1 MNRSKRHLVLA
12 ALLLAALI
20 AGLWHLG
27 SGRRGSEAASTG
39 PLAAGAPGV
48 FKGKKPP
55 ARDFK
60 RRSGYTITPRAEGEK
75 ADPESPPHPLD
86 AEIAARAER
95 WKVWRTTKADLNYT
109 DRPLDEV
116 LADLATRYGLKFLI
130 SPGLE
135 LHDKTVTFKVVELAA
150 DQTLD
155 LIFKMADLDWVLTAD
170 GTMVVLPNGA
180 DASEWEKR
188 DSAELQE
195 METAQAERTKN
206 KRENEKDDKNEAYW
220 AGVKGKTL
228 PKTVASNTMYDS
240 LDALQETLQLNMVLS
255 TSVRKAMWENPP
267 TMPDLVAGRSVPD
280 TFDAWVSGAG
290 LGWKV
295 ENGLMLFG
303 MADEIQ
309 KAKEVDDKRRAERTA
324 REGSL
329 ATLLARKVTVSGDNL
344 AIRQL
349 AELLGGALG
358 VPVKLDP
365 ETWHRAA
372 RVTIDD
378 TPRTGLDIVRIIQA
392 AAPVEVALRDGVLW
406 FLGPVPPLKE
416 WEK

>member
-1 MNRSKRHLVLA
+1 MKRSRWQLALA
-12 ALLLAALI
+12 ALLLAALT
-20 AGLWHLG
+20 AGLWQLG
-27 SGRRGSEAASTG
+27 NGRRGSKAASTG

-60 RRSGYTITPRAEGEK
+60 RRSGYTITPRADGEK

-95 WKVWRTTKADLNYT
+95 WKPWRTTKTSLNFTDL
-109 DRPLDEV
+109 PLDEA
-116 LADLATRYGLKFLI
+116 LADLASRYGLKFLI
-130 SPGLE
+130 VPGLDV
-135 LHDKTVTFKVVELAA
+135 HSRTVTFKVDQLAA

-155 LIFKMADLDWVLTAD
+155 LICKMSDLKWVIAAD
-170 GTMVVLPNGA
+170 GTMVLMEKET
-180 DASEWEKR
+180 DASPWESL
-188 DSAELQE
+188 DSPELRAL
-195 METAQAERTKN
+195 ETAQDERTKH
-206 KRENEKDDKNEAYW
+206 KRQNERDDKNDAYW
-220 AGVKGKTL
+220 AGIKGRTL
-228 PKTVASNTMYDS
+228 PKTVPSNTMYDS
-240 LDALQETLQLNMVLS
+240 LDELQETLQLNMVLS
-255 TSVRKAMWENPP
+255 TSVRKAKWENPP

-280 TFDAWVSGAG
+280 AFDAWVSGAG

-295 ENGLMLFG
+295 ENGIMFFG

-309 KAKEVDDKRRAERTA
+309 KAKEVDDKRRSERKA
-324 REGSL
+324 REGNLS
-329 ATLLARKVTVSGDNL
+329 ALLARKVTVSGDNL

-349 AELLGGALG
+349 AEMLGGALG

-372 RVTIDD
+372 RITIDD
-378 TPRTGLDIVRIIQA
+378 AERTGLDIVRIIQA

-406 FLGPVPPLKE
+406 FLGPVPPLQE